1 MPSSKK
7 GNIHATLYHPVQVFR
22 PRKGGGIERFDKV
35 RQIVADEKGRI
46 LHLYGLLGA
55 YDALS
60 VAEFPDNRTAMRAA
74 ARIGNLISAQTNTM
88 AAVEGDD
95 FLQILSA
102 L

>member
-95 FLQILSA
+95 FLQILSE